1 MNATSTGRT
10 IAMYVPTVGMN
21 CDTMPTQ
28 RPSASEYGTP
38 SANRNAHVT
47 SAEMTAWM
55 PREYR

>member
-1 MNATSTGRT
+1 
-10 IAMYVPTVGMN
+10 MYVPTVGMN

-38 SANRNAHVT
+38 RASRNAHVT
-47 SAEMTAWM
+47 NAEMAAWM